1 MDDDTGK
8 KDPTEAMGSLEPPK
22 PPKPAGEDL
31 TLRETFGTDVTAPH
45 QVIGDI
51 SQINMGGDSTIAGD
65 ISQLDMGGDS
75 TIAGDISELALGGDS
90 TIAGD
95 ISQLDMGGDST
106 LAAVPTPINV
116 DLRATRQDASAD
128 QGVDTKV
135 GGESEDERAELDAK
149 IRRRIAEAEASNKP
163 DPIIGKEF
171 GGRFTVTSKIGE
183 GGMGAVYRA
192 RQKGMDRD
200 VAVKV
205 LLGDL
210 ARNETVV
217 KRFHLEALAVS
228 KLRHPNTIQ
237 IFDFGETSD
246 GLLYI
251 AMEFLEG
258 KSLHQVLQEERV
270 LSARRAIKIAQQMAK
285 SLREAH
291 AKGIVHRDL
300 KPDNIFLCTV
310 GEETDYVKVLDFG
323 VAKLRD
329 GDDGKDLTKTGT
341 IFGTPKYMS
350 PEQASAG
357 KVDARSDL
365 YAIGVI
371 LYEMLTGRAPFM
383 ADNSLGILIQHIQ
396 EPVPD
401 FEKVQPDLVYPDHVM
416 SLTYRLLGKK
426 PEQRPQTAEALIREC
441 ATVLESTE
449 DIYRNVLTR
458 AEAVEIGLEMALT
471 PRTRHD
477 TVIGSSATQGA
488 PTEGPFQEPTI
499 SISEEVEEPKKR
511 SLTTLAAFA
520 SLVIIASAGTVS
532 MAVDVPPLPPRFMD
546 LDSFT
551 DQRVGTLPEI
561 PVEISKVWVYLK
573 PAGVNVEGVDEP
585 IKDSSKFH
593 LTRPR
598 GSEPITLTFTK
609 EGYKSYRR
617 SFSFEDAS
625 PAPIDIE
632 LTRVEDPRP
641 AVVKVSRPKRSKAPA
656 KSTSQTG
663 TKASLEAKSASPKAD
678 AAADAKPAKAPVKA
692 QKLPKKP
699 AKLSKLKQTKK
710 LKPSLK
716 LKGPKPT
723 KLKLR

>member
-1 MDDDTGK
+1 MSEDSDK
-8 KDPTEAMGSLEPPK
+8 KDSTDAMGSLDS
-22 PPKPAGEDL
+22 PAPEVPLSDDL
-31 TLRETFGTDVTAPH
+31 TMRESFGTDMTAPH
-45 QVIGDI
+45 QAV
-51 SQINMGGDSTIAGD
+51 
-65 ISQLDMGGDS
+65 
-75 TIAGDISELALGGDS
+75 GDISE
-90 TIAGD
+90 I
-95 ISQLDMGGDST
+95 GGDST
-106 LAAVPTPINV
+106 LAAVPTPINI
-116 DLRATRQDASAD
+116 DLRATRQESPAD
-128 QGVDTKV
+128 DQQSVTKV
-135 GGESEDERAELDAK
+135 GTDSSAEGQEDERAELDAK
-149 IRRRIAEAEASNKP
+149 IRRRIAEAETSSKP
-163 DPIIGKEF
+163 DPLIGKEF
-171 GGRFTVTSKIGE
+171 GGRFTVTSKVGE

-237 IFDFGETSD
+237 IFDFGETDD

-270 LSARRAIKIAQQMAK
+270 LSARRATKIAQQMAK

-310 GEETDYVKVLDFG
+310 GEEMDYVKVLDFG

-329 GDDGKDLTKTGT
+329 GEDGKDLTKTGT

-357 KVDARSDL
+357 IVDARSDL

-396 EPVPD
+396 EPVPA
-401 FEKVQPDLVYPDHVM
+401 FEQVQPDLVYPEHVM

-441 ATVLESTE
+441 ATVLETTE

-477 TVIGSSATQGA
+477 TIISTGESQGA
-488 PTEGPFQEPTI
+488 PTEGPFQEPTLAI
-499 SISEEVEEPKKR
+499 SDEIKPRKSMTMMAAFSTSVV
-511 SLTTLAAFA
+511 LAASAAIVYA
-520 SLVIIASAGTVS
+520 S
-532 MAVDVPPLPPRFMD
+532 VPPLPDTFFNFQDLTSPRI
-546 LDSFT
+546 
-551 DQRVGTLPEI
+551 GTLPEVPI
-561 PVEISKVWVYLK
+561 EISKLWIYLE
-573 PAGVNVEGVDEP
+573 PSGATVEGLDEVIP
-585 IKDSSKFH
+585 NTSKFH
-593 LTRPR
+593 LTRPK
-598 GSEPITLTFTK
+598 GSEPLALTFK
-609 EGYKSYRR
+609 KPGYKSYTRT
-617 SFSFEDAS
+617 FSFESA
-625 PAPIDIE
+625 APDPVEIE
-632 LTRVEDPRP
+632 LTRIEDPRP
-641 AVVKVSRPKRSKAPA
+641 PVVKIARPKRTKAAGRAGGIGKDKASSNTTSAQPAPA
-656 KSTSQTG
+656 KESTTA
-663 TKASLEAKSASPKAD
+663 TV
-678 AAADAKPAKAPVKA
+678 KPAKPTAKKVT
-692 QKLPKKP
+692 KLPPKP
-699 AKLSKLKQTKK
+699 GKLSKLKSSKK
-710 LKPSLK
+710 LKPGLK
-716 LKGPKPT
+716 LKSPS
-723 KLKLR
+723 KLK

>member
-1 MDDDTGK
+1 MSEDSEK
-8 KDPTEAMGSLEPPK
+8 KEPTEAMGSLEG
-22 PPKPAGEDL
+22 PAPDVPLSDDL
-31 TLRETFGTDVTAPH
+31 TMRESFGTDMTAPH
-45 QVIGDI
+45 QAVGD
-51 SQINMGGDSTIAGD
+51 
-65 ISQLDMGGDS
+65 L
-75 TIAGDISELALGGDS
+75 SE
-90 TIAGD
+90 I
-95 ISQLDMGGDST
+95 GGDST
-106 LAAVPTPINV
+106 LAAVPTPVNV
-116 DLRATRQDASAD
+116 DLRATRQESPAGHQES
-128 QGVDTKV
+128 VTKV
-135 GGESEDERAELDAK
+135 GDGASSDADDRADLDAK
-149 IRRRIAEAEASNKP
+149 IRRRIAESEATSKP
-163 DPIIGKEF
+163 DPLIGKEF
-171 GGRFTVTSKIGE
+171 GGRFTVTKKVGE

-237 IFDFGETSD
+237 IFDFGESDD

-310 GEETDYVKVLDFG
+310 GEEMDYVKVLDFG

-329 GDDGKDLTKTGT
+329 GEDGKDLTKTGT

-357 KVDARSDL
+357 IVDARSDL

-396 EPVPD
+396 EPVPA
-401 FEKVQPDLVYPDHVM
+401 FEQVQPDLVYPDHVM
-416 SLTYRLLGKK
+416 SLVYRLLAKK
-426 PEQRPQTAEALIREC
+426 AEQRPQTAEALIREC
-441 ATVLESTE
+441 ATVLETTE

-477 TVIGSSATQGA
+477 TIISTGESQGA
-488 PTEGPFQEPTI
+488 PTEGPFQEPTLA
-499 SISEEVEEPKKR
+499 ISEEVKPRK
-511 SLTTLAAFA
+511 SIAMMAGFSA
-520 SLVIIASAGTVS
+520 LVMIGASAAIVYAS
-532 MAVDVPPLPPRFMD
+532 IPPLPETFANFEG
-546 LDSFT
+546 FT
-551 DQRVGTLPEI
+551 STRIGTLPEI
-561 PVEISKVWVYLK
+561 ALEMSTVGITTQPTGVVIEGLDTPV
-573 PAGVNVEGVDEP
+573 
-585 IKDSSKFH
+585 KDSSAFNV
-593 LTRPR
+593 TRPR
-598 GSEPITLTFTK
+598 GSEPVVLTFKK
-609 EGYKSYRR
+609 EGYKSYTYTFR
-617 SFSFEDAS
+617 FDEAV
-625 PAPIDIE
+625 PPPVGIT
-632 LTRVEDPRP
+632 LTRAEDPRP
-641 AVVKVSRPKRSKAPA
+641 PVVKVARPKRPKNSGNAGRKAAGTAGQGSSSTTTAPA
-656 KSTSQTG
+656 KAE
-663 TKASLEAKSASPKAD
+663 KAAP
-678 AAADAKPAKAPVKA
+678 AKPAVKKVT
-692 QKLPKKP
+692 KLPAKP
-699 AKLSKLKQTKK
+699 SKLSKLKSSKK
-710 LKPSLK
+710 LKPTLK
-716 LKGPKPT
+716 LKSKGPS
-723 KLKLR
+723 KLK